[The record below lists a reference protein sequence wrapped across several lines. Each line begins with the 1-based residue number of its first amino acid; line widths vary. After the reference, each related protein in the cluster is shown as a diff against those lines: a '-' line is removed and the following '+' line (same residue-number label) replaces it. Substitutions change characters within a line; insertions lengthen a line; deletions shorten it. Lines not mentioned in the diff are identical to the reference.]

1 MQFTTT
7 QQSITHKVLNE
18 VTGELEPKQFDEVT
32 KRKHI
37 KGGYRMV
44 YKSYDDALLGIVKS
58 TKDLE
63 LVIFIRD
70 MFTYM
75 QVEVNLSTSHLQKT
89 TGLAKSKVTEVV
101 SRMVATGLLF
111 KVRRGVYRLNPYMYI
126 PYRSDSELLQA
137 EWLKLT
143 KDN

>member
-7 QQSITHKVLNE
+7 QQCITHKVLNE

-32 KRKHI
+32 KRKFI

-44 YKSYDDALLGIVKS
+44 YKSYDEALLGIVKS

-63 LVIFIRD
+63 LVILIRD

-75 QVEVNLSTSHLQKT
+75 QIEVNLSTSHLQSI
-89 TGLAKSKVTEVV
+89 TGVTKSKITEVI
-101 SRMVATGLLF
+101 SRMVATSLLH
-111 KVRRGVYRLNPYMYI
+111 KVRRGVYRLNPYMYL

-143 KDN
+143 KEN